1 MMKRLVM
8 IFVFL
13 TSTTYS
19 GISVSNDVDISQSTN
34 QSKVG
39 QYLSWV
45 VKDDEIYF
53 CTALNY
59 GDGIVSCIKAKET
72 DSK

>member
-19 GISVSNDVDISQSTN
+19 GISVSNDVAVSSTTH
-34 QSKVG
+34 SGTGGVAF
-39 QYLSWV
+39 SWV
-45 VKDDEIYF
+45 VKNDEIYF
-53 CTALNY
+53 CSAKDWHKN
-59 GDGIVSCIKAKET
+59 IVRCVKATET
-72 DSK
+72 DSN

>member
-1 MMKRLVM
+1 MKRLVM

-19 GISVSNDVDISQSTN
+19 GISVSNDVSVSTTTGTG
-34 QSKVG
+34 VMF
-39 QYLSWV
+39 SWV

-53 CTALNY
+53 CNAREFQE
-59 GDGIVSCIKAKET
+59 GIVSCIKAKET
-72 DSK
+72 DSN